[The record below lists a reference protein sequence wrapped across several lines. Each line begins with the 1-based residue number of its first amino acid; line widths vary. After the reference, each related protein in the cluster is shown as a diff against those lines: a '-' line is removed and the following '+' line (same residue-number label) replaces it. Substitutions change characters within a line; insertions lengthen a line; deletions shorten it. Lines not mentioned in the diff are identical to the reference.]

1 MHTSDGFFDGLVW
14 VLKIALALLAI
25 WMPHLVRWHVS
36 ADTDALRTKSLKMG
50 HAEHVDRLIVF
61 RADGILQ
68 RVQGSAHLT
77 WHHLLA
83 SLTWQ
88 IVTHL

>member
-1 MHTSDGFFDGLVW
+1 
-14 VLKIALALLAI
+14 
-25 WMPHLVRWHVS
+25 MPHLVSRHVS
-36 ADTDALRTKSLKMG
+36 ADADALGTKSLKMG
-50 HAEHVDRLIVF
+50 HAEHIDRLVVLC
-61 RADGILQ
+61 ADGILN

-88 IVTHL
+88 IVTHLYLMIARLLIDRRK